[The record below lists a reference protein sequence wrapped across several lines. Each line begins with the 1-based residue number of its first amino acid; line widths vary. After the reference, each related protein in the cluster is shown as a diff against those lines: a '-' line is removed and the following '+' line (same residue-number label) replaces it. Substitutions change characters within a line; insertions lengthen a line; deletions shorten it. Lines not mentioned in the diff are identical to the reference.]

1 MNKIAIITDTD
12 ASLPL
17 TLAAEYGIYLVPIN
31 VHFGEECLES
41 GLEINDAE
49 LFERV
54 DREQKLP
61 TTSAPTPGKF
71 IEVYQQAFEDGAD
84 EVICFCV
91 SSEVSA
97 TYDVAQTAR
106 EHLAD
111 RPVTVVDTRSIS
123 MGQGFM
129 ALEAAKAAQAG
140 ASREAVLAAAE
151 SVRDRT
157 HIYAALATL
166 KYLAMSGRVG
176 RIAAGMA
183 DVLNIRPIL
192 TCQDG
197 KLEMLEKVRTR
208 RKAQQRLVE
217 RIIQDANG
225 RELEQLALIHVTALE
240 ETYSLESQLCE
251 AISCPKDVIRAEF
264 TAGLAVH
271 TGAGLVGIVA
281 VSR

>member
-12 ASLPL
+12 ASLPMA
-17 TLAAEYGIYLVPIN
+17 LAAEYGIYLVPIN

-41 GLEINDAE
+41 CFEINEVE

-54 DREQKLP
+54 DREQKMP

-97 TYDVAQTAR
+97 TYGVAQTAR

-111 RPVTVVDTRSIS
+111 RPITVVDTRNIS

-129 ALEAAKAAQAG
+129 VLEAAKAARAG
-140 ASREAVLAAAE
+140 ASREAVIEAAKSIHAC
-151 SVRDRT
+151 T
-157 HIYAALATL
+157 YTYAALATL

-176 RIAAGMA
+176 RMAAGMA
-183 DVLNIRPIL
+183 NLLNIRPIL
-192 TCQDG
+192 TCRDG
-197 KLEMLEKVRTR
+197 KLDLLEKVRTR

-217 RIIQDANG
+217 RISQDVDG
-225 RELEQLALIHVTALE
+225 RELEQLAFIHVNALE
-240 ETYSLESQLCE
+240 ETHALESQLCE
-251 AISCPKDVIRAEF
+251 VVSCPADVIRAKF
-264 TAGLAVH
+264 TAGLSVH
-271 TGAGLVGIVA
+271 TGAGMVGIVA
-281 VSR
+281 VTK

>member
-1 MNKIAIITDTD
+1 MNKIAIVTDTD

-17 TLAAEYGIYLVPIN
+17 ALAAEYGIYLVPIN

-71 IEVYQQAFEDGAD
+71 VEAYQQAFEDGAD
-84 EVICFCV
+84 EVVCFCV

-97 TYDVAQTAR
+97 TYGVAQTAR
-106 EHLAD
+106 DHLVD
-111 RPVTVVDTRSIS
+111 RPITVVDTRSIS

-129 ALEAAKAAQAG
+129 ALEAAKAARAG
-140 ASREAVLAAAE
+140 ASRETVLAAAE

-183 DVLNIRPIL
+183 NVLNIRPIL

-217 RIIQDANG
+217 RIVQDTEG

-240 ETYSLESQLCE
+240 ETHALESQLRE
-251 AISCPKDVIRAEF
+251 AISCPADVIRAEF
-264 TAGLAVH
+264 TAGLSVH
-271 TGAGLVGIVA
+271 TGAGMVGIVA
-281 VSR
+281 VTV

>member
-111 RPVTVVDTRSIS
+111 RPITVVDTRSIS

-129 ALEAAKAAQAG
+129 ALEAAKAARAG
-140 ASREAVLAAAE
+140 ASLRSGACRRRER
-151 SVRDRT
+151 S
-157 HIYAALATL
+157 
-166 KYLAMSGRVG
+166 
-176 RIAAGMA
+176 
-183 DVLNIRPIL
+183 
-192 TCQDG
+192 
-197 KLEMLEKVRTR
+197 
-208 RKAQQRLVE
+208 
-217 RIIQDANG
+217 
-225 RELEQLALIHVTALE
+225 
-240 ETYSLESQLCE
+240 
-251 AISCPKDVIRAEF
+251 
-264 TAGLAVH
+264 
-271 TGAGLVGIVA
+271 
-281 VSR
+281 